1 MSVLLLFA
9 PLMISTFA
17 VDNSEI
23 IDGSNEFG
31 YDLSNKLFTDTSTNI
46 WISPFCITSC
56 FALIYPGSNGE
67 TRTQIA
73 NVMGYPTGPSVHAS
87 DITQQFLTLQS
98 SIETTYDGITS
109 NSYDDDPPS
118 VEYIAIANK
127 IYSSRLLTLKPP
139 YIDALHDGSQSF
151 IDYDFDFTAANATTI
166 INTWI
171 KDNTNGLIDSII
183 PEDQDI
189 SHWRLVAMNAIYLN
203 GSFRYPFETKLT
215 SAHTFYS
222 NSLRTTKVADCHLM
236 HQSEDFYYYS
246 DGDYQFL
253 KFGFYDSY
261 ALFVLFALPIN
272 HELYDDKNGL
282 ITDSGVVKAAIQKLK
297 STYIALALPK
307 ISIEAMYTLNEPLK
321 DLGMT
326 DVFDFSADFSGISDT
341 ELKIDVVIHKT
352 MVVMDEK
359 G

>member
-1 MSVLLLFA
+1 MSSLDQKNQT
-9 PLMISTFA
+9 PM
-17 VDNSEI
+17 DWCN
-23 IDGSNEFG
+23 
-31 YDLSNKLFTDTSTNI
+31 Y
-46 WISPFCITSC
+46 
-56 FALIYPGSNGE
+56 Y
-67 TRTQIA
+67 
-73 NVMGYPTGPSVHAS
+73 
-87 DITQQFLTLQS
+87 
-98 SIETTYDGITS
+98 
-109 NSYDDDPPS
+109 
-118 VEYIAIANK
+118 EYIMTPLYSIAAISL
-127 IYSSRLLTLKPP
+127 IPPLL
-139 YIDALHDGSQSF
+139 
-151 IDYDFDFTAANATTI
+151 I

-359 G
+359 GLVAAAETFSG